1 MLQEPF
7 INIVSLSA
15 VEFISVFAVEDIDV
29 ELHNKKAQRASW
41 ALKLAP
47 RDGLESRQRRD
58 IAANPATSGINSH
71 CLWL

>member
-29 ELHNKKAQRASW
+29 ELHDKKAQRESW

-47 RDGLESRQRRD
+47 RDGLE
-58 IAANPATSGINSH
+58 PPT
-71 CLWL
+71 